1 MVSEQTA
8 SHPKSSPQTLTMN
21 FARPWSIVRPR
32 LYRHLEAKY
41 VESFFSDGSL
51 RLSSF
56 ARFAQHPD
64 EQLRD
69 TAEGIGSRFG
79 LGSQATI
86 AMVGGRGRDCYV
98 LCATLHNTE
107 GVRKL
112 FGNSNACIAIDNIQ
126 GFANAISLKLPY
138 FTQGF
143 EGPVIY
149 QDDTTIYK
157 TIGATT
163 AEQLIEQY
171 KNPDGTLRMEM
182 LQDMHKMTGGIEE
195 FFLKHS
201 RHAQECEYRLL
212 WAISQTPEP
221 FIDIKVPG
229 AIQFCRHVTKES

>member
-1 MVSEQTA
+1 MPE
-8 SHPKSSPQTLTMN
+8 HPKSSPQTLVMN
-21 FARPWSIVRPR
+21 FNRQWSIVRPR
-32 LYRHLEAKY
+32 LYRHLEAEY

-69 TAEGIGSRFG
+69 KAEGIGSRFG

-107 GVRKL
+107 AVRKQ
-112 FGNSNACIAIDNIQ
+112 FGHSNACIAIDNIA
-126 GFANAISLKLPY
+126 GFANAISVKLPY
-138 FTQGF
+138 FTQGL

-149 QDDTTIYK
+149 QDETAIYK
-157 TIGATT
+157 NIGATT
-163 AEQLIEQY
+163 TEELMERY
-171 KNPDGTLRMEM
+171 RNSDGTLRMDM
-182 LQDMHKMTGGIEE
+182 LQDMARMTGGIEE
-195 FFLKHS
+195 CFIKHS

-212 WAISQTPEP
+212 WATGQTVDE
-221 FIDIKVPG
+221 FIDIKVPD
-229 AIQFCRHVTKES
+229 AIQFCRHVTMES

>member
-1 MVSEQTA
+1 MSEQTS

-21 FARPWSIVRPR
+21 FGRQWSIVRPR

-41 VESFFSDGSL
+41 VEGFFSDGSL

-56 ARFAQHPD
+56 AHFAQHPD

-79 LGSQATI
+79 IGSQATI
-86 AMVGGRGRDCYV
+86 AMVSGRGRDCYV

-107 GVRKL
+107 GVRKQ
-112 FGNSNACIAIDNIQ
+112 FGHSNACIAIDDIL

-149 QDDTTIYK
+149 QDETAIFK
-157 TIGATT
+157 NIGAAA
-163 AEQLIEQY
+163 AEELMGRY
-171 KNPDGTLRMEM
+171 RNPDGTLRMEM
-182 LQDMHKMTGGIEE
+182 LQDMAGMGGIEE
-195 FFLKHS
+195 YFIKHS

-212 WAISQTPEP
+212 WATSQTVEP
-221 FIDIKVPG
+221 FIDIKAPD
-229 AIQFCRHVTKES
+229 ARRFCRHVTTES

>member
-1 MVSEQTA
+1 MSEQTA
-8 SHPKSSPQTLTMN
+8 SHPASSFQTLTMN
-21 FARPWSIVRPR
+21 FGRQWQVVRPR

-41 VESFFSDGSL
+41 VEGFFNDGSL

-64 EQLRD
+64 ERLRD

-79 LGSQATI
+79 IGSQATI
-86 AMVGGRGRDCYV
+86 AMVGGRGTDCYV

-107 GVRKL
+107 GVRKQ
-112 FGNSNACIAIDNIQ
+112 FGHSDACIAIDNIL
-126 GFANAISLKLPY
+126 GFANAVSLKLPF

-149 QDDTTIYK
+149 QDNTTIYK
-157 TIGATT
+157 NIGATS
-163 AEQLIEQY
+163 AEELIERY

-182 LQDMHKMTGGIEE
+182 LQDMAGRMGVIEE
-195 FFLKHS
+195 YFIKHS

-212 WAISQTPEP
+212 WATGQTAEP
-221 FIDIKVPG
+221 FIDIKVPD
-229 AIQFCRHVTKES
+229 ARQFCRHVTTES

>member
-1 MVSEQTA
+1 MSEQMA
-8 SHPKSSPQTLTMN
+8 AHPKSSPQTLVTN
-21 FARPWSIVRPR
+21 FVRQWSIVRRR

-41 VESFFSDGSL
+41 VECFFSDGSL

-56 ARFAQHPD
+56 AHFAQHPD

-79 LGSQATI
+79 LGSQSTVV
-86 AMVGGRGRDCYV
+86 MVGGRGRDCYV

-107 GVRKL
+107 GVRRQ
-112 FGNSNACIAIDNIQ
+112 FGQSNACIAIDNVL
-126 GFANAISLKLPY
+126 GFANAVSLKLPY

-157 TIGATT
+157 NIGAATS
-163 AEQLIEQY
+163 EELIERY
-171 KNPDGTLRMEM
+171 KNPNGTLRMDM
-182 LQDMHKMTGGIEE
+182 PQDIAKLTGGIEE
-195 FFLKHS
+195 YFIKHS

-212 WAISQTPEP
+212 WATSQTVEP
-221 FIDIKVPG
+221 FIDIKVPD
-229 AIQFCRHVTKES
+229 ARQFCRHVTTES